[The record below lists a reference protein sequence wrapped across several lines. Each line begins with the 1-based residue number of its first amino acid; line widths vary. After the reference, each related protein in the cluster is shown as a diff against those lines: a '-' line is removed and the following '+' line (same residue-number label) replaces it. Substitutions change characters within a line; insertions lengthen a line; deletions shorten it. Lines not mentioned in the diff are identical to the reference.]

1 MAESFNRVQR
11 ESKSNFKE
19 FCFNNFG
26 EKIGMSIYSF
36 IMKFSKKRMDMFSD
50 VTPESQRRIVFVK
63 YLFNNYGLNNLLTG
77 IDIFYKQMR
86 LNNVNFEKQ
95 GYKYFKAIV
104 TTPKP
109 DLLKNCDESIY
120 PDRMSSDAQKKFKKV
135 TNEFREA
142 FNYYKEN
149 KKDIDY
155 KLAEVWEGDSKKVED
170 KKEDVINHVYIEP
183 IQLGHLGTHSFTEHE
198 NYSYQCPLCNHVN
211 KHFNFECSSCYAL
224 FNFKKYKK

>member
-1 MAESFNRVQR
+1 MAEGFNRVQR
-11 ESKSNFKE
+11 EVMSDFKE
-19 FCFNNFG
+19 FCINRFG
-26 EKIGMSIYSF
+26 EKIGIVIYSF
-36 IMKFSKKRMDMFSD
+36 ILKFSKKKMDMFSD

-63 YLFNNYGLNNLLTG
+63 YLFDNYSLNNILTG

-86 LNNVNFEKQ
+86 LNLVNFEDY

-104 TTPKP
+104 ATPKP
-109 DLLKNCDESIY
+109 DLVKNCDESIY
-120 PDRMSSDAQKKFKKV
+120 PYRMGPDDQKKFKKR

-142 FNYYKEN
+142 FDYYINN
-149 KKDIDY
+149 KKEIDY

-170 KKEDVINHVYIEP
+170 KKEEKNHLFVEP
-183 IQLGHLGTHSFTEHE
+183 IQLEHLGTHSFTEHE
-198 NYSYQCPLCNHVN
+198 NYIYQCPVCNHVN